1 VTELLEKIPLEKRW
15 AVTAKFLIGFS
26 ILIGSKATVP
36 LLGKEE
42 GIIAPVLG
50 FEKFKEIIAKVF
62 YDVSRHIFLDTEQMF
77 NIPVNDA
84 TEAAK
89 LSEVVE
95 NLISG
100 PEWKREYVEES
111 PQRVI
116 CRITKCPWWERY
128 KELEVD
134 PELRPCD
141 GAHEIQNREGL
152 KAVNPKMTF
161 KFTKT
166 MPRGDLYC
174 EEVFEF
180 MEEKAL

>member
-1 VTELLEKIPLEKRW
+1 MTELLEKIPAEACW
-15 AVTAKFLIGFS
+15 AITAKFLIGFS
-26 ILIGSKATVP
+26 ILRGSKTIVP
-36 LLGKEE
+36 LMGKEE

-50 FEKFKEIIAKVF
+50 FEKFEEILAKVF
-62 YDVSRHIFLDTEQMF
+62 YEGGRRIYLNTKQML

-84 TEAAK
+84 AEAAK
-89 LSEVVE
+89 LGAVVE
-95 NLISG
+95 NLVSG

-111 PQRVI
+111 SHRVV

-161 KFTKT
+161 KFTKA
-166 MPRGDLYC
+166 MPRGDPYC

-180 MEEKAL
+180 KEE